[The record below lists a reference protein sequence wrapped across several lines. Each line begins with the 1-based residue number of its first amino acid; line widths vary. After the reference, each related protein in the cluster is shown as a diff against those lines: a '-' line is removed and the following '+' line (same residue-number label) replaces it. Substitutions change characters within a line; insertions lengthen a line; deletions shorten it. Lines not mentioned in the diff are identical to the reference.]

1 MAAPRGSTAEVRSPK
16 RAIAVVVGIVF
27 VDLLGFGVVIPI
39 LPFYVR
45 SFAVIGLLA
54 ASYSLLQFL
63 AAPTLGRLSDERGR
77 RPVIL
82 LSLAGSAIA

>member
-1 MAAPRGSTAEVRSPK
+1 MAALQGSTAEVRSPK

-45 SFAVIGLLA
+45 SSPSATP
-54 ASYSLLQFL
+54 SSDCSRP
-63 AAPTLGRLSDERGR
+63 PTR
-77 RPVIL
+77 
-82 LSLAGSAIA
+82 